1 MKGGCY
7 AKVGNK
13 NGKPGYRT
21 QASFRLRAYKNGLRA
36 KNDFKTTILKSQV
49 DKGD

>member
-1 MKGGCY
+1 MKGGAY

-21 QASFRLRAYKNGLRA
+21 QASFRLRAYKSGLQA
-36 KNDFKTTILKSQV
+36 KNDLKTTAFKWRV
-49 DKGD
+49 DKSE

>member
-1 MKGGCY
+1 MKGGAY

-21 QASFRLRAYKNGLRA
+21 QASFRLRAYKSGLQA
-36 KNDFKTTILKSQV
+36 KNDLKNNTS
-49 DKGD
+49 KWSGNKSE

>member
-21 QASFRLRAYKNGLRA
+21 QASFRLRAYKSGLRA
-36 KNDFKTTILKSQV
+36 KSDLKTNAFKRRV
-49 DKGD
+49 DKGE